1 MAVKVSSLPL
11 ANKLNGDEIIPV
23 VQGGKSRRSRIKDI
37 NTEKIETRNASYA
50 LAELDGTA
58 LCNAATGSFSVS
70 LPAAHLVLGKIYEFK
85 KIDASENTITISST
99 VGESIDDATGLVL
112 SSKND
117 SYSIRSTGSGWIVT
131 AEKTRATK
139 AAPEFSFMHNQITI
153 VDKETAIPNTK
164 KGKSLK
170 GYSKLIVD
178 VDIVEPG
185 SYVQLLPMTW
195 NPLLEKYVPGA
206 VSARLRESKRYI
218 LDVQSPDDVY
228 LAPVDIQG
236 KVTIVVGG
244 FNP

>member
-1 MAVKVSSLPL
+1 MAVRVSSLPL
-11 ANKLNGDEIIPV
+11 ADKLNGDEIIPV

-37 NTEKIETRNASYA
+37 NTEKIETRSTSYT
-50 LAELDGTA
+50 LSELDGTA
-58 LCNAATGSFSVS
+58 LCNAASGSFSIS
-70 LPAAHLVLGKIYEFK
+70 LPNANLFLGKMYEFK
-85 KIDASENTITISST
+85 KIDSTENTITISSA
-99 VGESIDDATGLVL
+99 VGQTIDEATGLVL

-117 SYSIRSTGSGWIVT
+117 SYSIRSTGSGWIIT

-139 AAPEFSFMHNQITI
+139 AAPEFSYMHRDITSAN
-153 VDKETAIPNTK
+153 KETAVPNAK

-195 NPLLEKYVPGA
+195 NPLLEKYIPGA

-218 LDVQSPDDVY
+218 LDVQSPEDVY